1 VKFNR
6 PRSSRA
12 HSLRQKMNK
21 NGAAWRKVDARALIA
36 SSQKRVSLSWC
47 VSNEREHLINGACFL
62 KVKNNKKIARARG
75 EKFTLLN
82 QKKCDQMNNSRG
94 QKRFMWIF
102 KIIWLS
108 KHAAF
113 FVRFNLNAA

>member
-1 VKFNR
+1 VRCGEREHATAPALTHIGVKFNR

-36 SSQKRVSLSWC
+36 SSQKRVLLSWC

-82 QKKCDQMNNSRG
+82 QKKCDQM
-94 QKRFMWIF
+94 KKVYVDF
-102 KIIWLS
+102 
-108 KHAAF
+108 
-113 FVRFNLNAA
+113 